1 MPTKTSTNGVAKK
14 AETAKTTTG
23 KKEVKNPIVKMADE
37 TLKKMVLLEETMS
50 RINDLQKLTEDY
62 SKVSETLKGLSDFKG
77 GTGESVQ
84 FVINDLTS
92 DANFTTYNSNLINIV
107 LKELVAT
114 LKVKQSELVDR
125 ILNFEM

>member
-1 MPTKTSTNGVAKK
+1 
-14 AETAKTTTG
+14 
-23 KKEVKNPIVKMADE
+23 
-37 TLKKMVLLEETMS
+37 
-50 RINDLQKLTEDY
+50 
-62 SKVSETLKGLSDFKG
+62 VSETLKGLSDFKG